1 MDKDFGTS
9 APSVPKGE
17 CRPEDFQH
25 DALVIRTCK
34 KDGTSYGDFKYPL
47 QVGGMVSAPDWV
59 ANKACGNGLHGLLDG
74 LGDWGLV
81 PIGEDRVWQVL
92 GVKRSECVDLGG
104 DKVKFPRARELYVG
118 LMGGAMKMIQAASI
132 DAIKAAAKGNT
143 ATGYRGHAAATGDS
157 GHAAA
162 TGYSGHAAATGDRGH
177 AAATGDSGH
186 AAATGDSGHAAAT
199 GPHSCAVS
207 LGIYGTA
214 EGAIGTWLTLAYWE
228 ENKDYKWELKKVV
241 TQQIDGKKLKPD
253 TPYKLSK
260 TGKFVRAA

>member
-1 MDKDFGTS
+1 MEKDIGTS
-9 APSVPKGE
+9 PTSVPKGE

-143 ATGYRGHAAATGDS
+143 ATGYS
-157 GHAAA
+157 
-162 TGYSGHAAATGDRGH
+162 GH

-186 AAATGDSGHAAAT
+186 AAATGDRGHAAAT

>member
-1 MDKDFGTS
+1 MEKDIGTS
-9 APSVPKGE
+9 PTSAPKGE

-25 DALVIRTCK
+25 DALVMRTCK

-59 ANKACGNGLHGLLDG
+59 ANKACVNGLHGLLDG

-162 TGYSGHAAATGDRGH
+162 TGDR
-177 AAATGDSGH
+177 GH